1 MVATECLPIVES
13 PRPELASGG
22 AGRRGARVVSQ
33 GEKWQRGVSRLQ
45 AELHERIPLMEYD
58 CATLVQEVRR
68 AELQVETDRELAELY
83 PPHMEHE
90 KQQMLSYGRY
100 VLQGL
105 KSELE
110 AMTAERAH
118 VSRRLPPSLT
128 RQERREAGGDDRL
141 STSHLNSLHLS
152 IIVKSPD
159 VRWRC

>member
-1 MVATECLPIVES
+1 VL
-13 PRPELASGG
+13 
-22 AGRRGARVVSQ
+22 GARAVSQ
-33 GEKWQRGVSRLQ
+33 GEQWQRGVSNIQ

-68 AELQVETDRELAELY
+68 AQLQVETDRELAKLY
-83 PPHMEHE
+83 PPHMAHE

-118 VSRRLPPSLT
+118 VSGHRLPPLSLESSSHVT
-128 RQERREAGGDDRL
+128 PDRL
-141 STSHLNSLHLS
+141 AACRLVSRRT
-152 IIVKSPD
+152 
-159 VRWRC
+159 RA